1 MRRLRFLASVLG
13 LVVLWQ
19 ALVLTRLV
27 PSEYFPG
34 PFDTLAALWVG
45 LLNGEFSRALL
56 QTITRAV
63 FGAVAATALGIVL
76 ALLTARYQRLRQAF
90 DPMAEFFRPLPPAAL
105 VPIAI
110 FFLGLGWALHA
121 FILIFACL
129 WPVYLNAASALRS
142 VPSVQLRTA
151 AMFGYEGW
159 GRVIRVQ
166 LPAALPEIFIGIRI
180 AVGIALIATVV
191 TEMLAGRDGLGYVL
205 NDAATTLRIP
215 DMFACLLLLM
225 LSGLAM
231 NGLVLTLRRRVVGWH
246 EGLTASNRS

>member
-1 MRRLRFLASVLG
+1 MRRLRF
-13 LVVLWQ
+13 VVSLLLLLLLWQ
-19 ALVLTRLV
+19 ALVLAQLV
-27 PSEYFPG
+27 PPEYFPG
-34 PFDTLAALWVG
+34 PVDTLQALWAG
-45 LLNGEFSRALL
+45 LLSGEFSKALL
-56 QTITRAV
+56 QTVSRAV
-63 FGAVAATALGIVL
+63 LGAIGATLLALLL

-90 DPMAEFFRPLPPAAL
+90 EPLAEFFRPLPPAAL
-105 VPIAI
+105 VPMSI

-121 FILIFACL
+121 FILVFACL
-129 WPVYLNAASALRS
+129 WPVYLNAAAALRS

-151 AMFGYEGW
+151 AMFGYDGW
-159 GRVIRVQ
+159 GRVLRVQ

-180 AVGIALIATVV
+180 AAGIALIATVV

-231 NGLVLTLRRRVVGWH
+231 NGAVLALRRRVVGWH
-246 EGLTASNRS
+246 EGMTASNRS